1 MLVLH
6 ETIRAYG
13 HPMIRATHRTTFE
26 ITKDPYLTPRGDC
39 IIGVNADKSADDL
52 DPRVKDAIRRD
63 DAIIIIVLRAGHV
76 QDIVL
81 AQGSAKL
88 QLSDQRRIVVRKS
101 AYVEPATL
109 AIRANKAARDINRVL
124 VDMLREEE
132 ELVLD
137 IYVLG
142 LGEIRSPYKNVG
154 SIINDF
160 PNAG

>member
-1 MLVLH
+1 MLH

-39 IIGVNADKSADDL
+39 IIGINADKSVDDL
-52 DPRVKDAIRRD
+52 DPRVKDMIRRD
-63 DAIIIIVLRAGHV
+63 NAIIIIVLRVGQV

-88 QLSDQRRIVVRKS
+88 QLSDQRRIIIRKS
-101 AYVEPATL
+101 TYVEPATL

-124 VDMLREEE
+124 IDMLRKGA
-132 ELVLD
+132 ELILD
-137 IYVLG
+137 IYILG
-142 LGEIRSPYKNVG
+142 LDEICSPYKNIG
-154 SIINDF
+154 SIINNF
-160 PNAG
+160 PNTS

>member
-1 MLVLH
+1 MLH

-26 ITKDPYLTPRGDC
+26 ITKDTYLTPKGDC

-52 DPRVKDAIRRD
+52 DPRVKDVIKRD
-63 DAIIIIVLRAGHV
+63 DVIIIIVLRVGQA

-88 QLSDQRRIVVRKS
+88 RLSDRRRIIVRKS
-101 AYVEPATL
+101 TYVEPATL

-124 VDMLREEE
+124 IDMLREGA
-132 ELVLD
+132 ELILD
-137 IYVLG
+137 IYILR
-142 LGEIRSPYKNVG
+142 LDEIRSPYKNIG
-154 SIINDF
+154 GIINDF
-160 PNAG
+160 PNTS

>member
-1 MLVLH
+1 MLH

-26 ITKDPYLTPRGDC
+26 ITKDTYLTPKGDC

-52 DPRVKDAIRRD
+52 DPQVKDVIRRD
-63 DAIIIIVLRAGHV
+63 DAIIIIVLRVGQA

-88 QLSDQRRIVVRKS
+88 RLSDQRRIIVRKGT
-101 AYVEPATL
+101 YVEPATL
-109 AIRANKAARDINRVL
+109 AIRANKAARDINRAL
-124 VDMLREEE
+124 IDMLREGA

-137 IYVLG
+137 IYILR
-142 LGEIRSPYKNVG
+142 LDEIHSPYKNIG

-160 PNAG
+160 SNTS